1 MKTTTMEKAVIMTAA
16 KVREAHPVRIAKM
29 GAVRKSV
36 AAAAD
41 RQIAEVE
48 RTFTLRYEW

>member
-1 MKTTTMEKAVIMTAA
+1 MKTTTMEKQVIMTART
-16 KVREAHPVRIAKM
+16 VRAARPVRIAKL
-29 GAVRKSV
+29 GVPRESV
-36 AAAAD
+36 TAAAD